1 MTILFIVRSTLFTN
15 KGGDTVQITETT
27 KHLALKGMHVDI
39 RLCNEKIDYSS
50 YDLLHFFNII
60 RPADI
65 ITHIQKSHKPLVI
78 STIYVEY
85 AEFEKTARAGAMGML
100 FRFFSADFIEY
111 LKVIA
116 RAAVKKEKIVSSSYL
131 FWGHRK
137 SVRFV
142 IKNASLLLPNSY
154 SEYNR
159 LAKHYKTEQK
169 FFVVPNAI
177 NTTLFLKNNVPAKN
191 EKLVLCV
198 GRIEGLKNQLNLIK
212 ALNDTDYKL
221 LMIGAPAT
229 NQPDYFE
236 QCKAAASHNISFI
249 DNIPQEQLVQHYAQ
263 AKVHVLPSWFET
275 TGLSSLEAG
284 AMGCNVV
291 ITDKGDA
298 SEYFGD
304 LAFYCDP
311 ASPASIFKAVDEAA
325 KQPVNPSLREKILS
339 QYTWEI
345 AALKTEEAY
354 NAALQKH

>member
-1 MTILFIVRSTLFTN
+1 
-15 KGGDTVQITETT
+15 
-27 KHLALKGMHVDI
+27 MHVDI
-39 RLCNEKIDYSS
+39 RSCTDKIDYSS

-65 ITHIQKSHKPLVI
+65 LSHIRNSGKPFVV

-85 AEFEKTARAGAMGML
+85 AEFEKKARTGLMGML
-100 FRFFSADFIEY
+100 FKFFSADFIEY

-116 RAAVKKEKIVSSSYL
+116 RAIIKGEKIVSPVYL

-137 SVRFV
+137 SLKFV
-142 IKNASLLLPNSY
+142 IEEASLLLPNSN

-159 LAKHYKTEQK
+159 LARNYKTTQNYL
-169 FFVVPNAI
+169 VVPNAI
-177 NTTLFLKNNVPAKN
+177 STALFLKNSSPAKN

-212 ALNDTDYKL
+212 ALNDTEYQL
-221 LMIGAPAT
+221 IIIGAAAT
-229 NQPDYFE
+229 NQLDYFE
-236 QCKAAASHNISFI
+236 QCKAAASANISFI
-249 DNIPQEQLVQHYAQ
+249 DNIPQQQLVRYYEE

-311 ASPASIFKAVDEAA
+311 ASSSSIFKAVDEAA
-325 KQPVNPSLREKILS
+325 KEPVKQALREKIIS
-339 QYTWEI
+339 NYTWEI

-354 NAALQKH
+354 NIVLQKSIDYANRNNWNKGNTQ

>member
-1 MTILFIVRSTLFTN
+1 MKILFVARATLFTN
-15 KGGDTVQITETT
+15 KGGDTVQITETA
-27 KHLALKGMHVDI
+27 KHLALRGVHVDI
-39 RLCNEKIDYSS
+39 RLCNEEIDYSS

-65 ITHIQKSHKPLVI
+65 LSHIKKSGKPFVV

-85 AEFEKTARAGAMGML
+85 AEFEKKARAGAKGLL

-116 RAAVKKEKIVSSSYL
+116 RAAIKKEKIVSPVYL
-131 FWGHRK
+131 FWGQRK
-137 SVRFV
+137 SVKYI
-142 IKNASLLLPNSY
+142 IKRASLLLPNSY
-154 SEYNR
+154 NEYKR
-159 LAKHYKTEQK
+159 LLKSYKVEQE
-169 FFVVPNAI
+169 FAVVPNAI
-177 NTTLFLKNNVPAKN
+177 NTALFLKNALPPKN

-212 ALNDTDYKL
+212 ALNDTQYQL
-221 LMIGAPAT
+221 IIIGAPAT
-229 NQPDYFE
+229 NQLDYFE
-236 QCKAAASHNISFI
+236 QCRATASHNISFI
-249 DNIPQEQLVQHYAQ
+249 SNIPQEQLVQYYEQ

-311 ASPASIFKAVDEAA
+311 ASAASIFNAVDEAA
-325 KQPVNPSLREKILS
+325 KQPVNNSLREKILS

-345 AALKTEEAY
+345 AAQKTEEAY
-354 NAALQKH
+354 KIALKK